1 MDDAAA
7 VARAGAGDSEAFRLL
22 IERHGRALYRLAY
35 RMTGNAQDAEDVV
48 QEAFLKAYRSLHRF
62 EGRSQVGTWLH
73 RITANCALDALRA
86 RQRQERHLV
95 RSDRDTPSEPRAVSP
110 GPDRWLAGGDVRRGV
125 RAALGRM
132 SPRERAT
139 FALRHFEGLSLQE
152 IGHVLELDPEAVR
165 QSICRAVRKA
175 RTVLAPLVGVV

>member
-1 MDDAAA
+1 MDDTAA
-7 VARAGAGDSEAFRLL
+7 VAKAGAGDSEAFRLL

-35 RMTGNAQDAEDVV
+35 RMTGNAHDAEDVV
-48 QEAFLKAYRSLHRF
+48 QEAFLKAYRSLDRF

-95 RSDRDTPSEPRAVSP
+95 RSDHDTPPEPRAEEP
-110 GPDRWLAGGDVRRGV
+110 GPDRWVAGGDVHRGV
-125 RAALGRM
+125 RVALGRM

-139 FALRHFEGLSLQE
+139 FVLRHFEGLSLQE
-152 IGHVLELDPEAVR
+152 IGQVLELDPEAVR

-175 RTVLAPLVGVV
+175 RAVLAPLMGVV